1 MISLQNISKSYSS
14 KNDTITLF
22 TGLDWDIEMGDF
34 VALMWASGAGK
45 SSILSL
51 IAGIIKPEVWHI
63 FLGSTDITTLSVDQ
77 MIEFRGQNIAFIF
90 QAFELIPNL
99 SVTENIDLVLDI
111 SHAKRRYSTKD
122 ILAKVWLE
130 WKWDRYP
137 SELSGGEQQRV
148 AIARAFV
155 ADVPYLLADE
165 PTGNLDETNAMKI
178 MDLIDILH
186 KETQNTII
194 MITHDRDIASRADR
208 VYRLHGGDI
217 TLQNW

>member
-1 MISLQNISKSYSS
+1 MISLQNISKTYQT
-14 KNDTITLF
+14 KNDPVTLF
-22 TGLDWDIEMGDF
+22 TDLDWEIEKGDF

-51 IAGIIKPEVWHI
+51 IAGIIKPDNWSI
-63 FLGSTDITTLSVDQ
+63 LLDGIDIMNLKTDQ

-99 SVTENIDLVLDI
+99 TVGENIDLVLDI
-111 SHAKRRYSTKD
+111 SHAKRRYDTLE
-122 ILAKVWLE
+122 ILKKVWLPGKE
-130 WKWDRYP
+130 NRYP
-137 SELSGGEQQRV
+137 SELSWWEQQRV

-165 PTGNLDETNAMKI
+165 PTGNLDEINALKI

-186 KETQNTII
+186 KETKNTII
-194 MITHDRDIASRADR
+194 MITHDRDIANKANRL
-208 VYRLHGGDI
+208 YRLHSGKI
-217 TLQNW
+217 LAQ

>member
-1 MISLQNISKSYSS
+1 MISLQNISKSYRTQS
-14 KNDTITLF
+14 DDITLF
-22 TGLDWDIEMGDF
+22 TGLDWKVEIGDF

-63 FLGSTDITTLSVDQ
+63 LLGSTDITTLTIDQ

-99 SVTENIDLVLDI
+99 TVGENIDLVLDI
-111 SHAKRRYSTKD
+111 SHANRRYSTKD
-122 ILAKVWLE
+122 ILQKVWLS

-137 SELSGGEQQRV
+137 NELSGGEQQRV

-165 PTGNLDETNAMKI
+165 PTGNLDEVNAMKI
-178 MDLIDILH
+178 MDLIDVLH
-186 KETQNTII
+186 KETKNTII
-194 MITHDRDIASRADR
+194 MITHDTDIARRADR
-208 VYRLHGGDI
+208 IYRLHGGKI
-217 TLQNW
+217 TLQNL

>member
-1 MISLQNISKSYSS
+1 MISLQDIAKSYHT
-14 KNDTITLF
+14 KNDDVTLF
-22 TGLDWDIEMGDF
+22 TELDWHIESGDF

-51 IAGIIKPEVWHI
+51 IAGIIEPDHWSI
-63 FLGSTDITTLSVDQ
+63 YLGDVDITELKTDQ
-77 MIEFRGQNIAFIF
+77 MIEFRGKNIAFIF
-90 QAFELIPNL
+90 QAFKLIPKRT
-99 SVTENIDLVLDI
+99 VAENIDVVLDI
-111 SHAKRRYSTKD
+111 SHAKGRYTTNE
-122 ILAKVWLE
+122 ILTKVWLS

-137 SELSGGEQQRV
+137 DELSGWEQQRV

-178 MDLIDILH
+178 MDLIDTLH
-186 KETQNTII
+186 RETKNTII

-208 VYRLHGGDI
+208 VYRLHGGNI
-217 TLQNW
+217 VLQK